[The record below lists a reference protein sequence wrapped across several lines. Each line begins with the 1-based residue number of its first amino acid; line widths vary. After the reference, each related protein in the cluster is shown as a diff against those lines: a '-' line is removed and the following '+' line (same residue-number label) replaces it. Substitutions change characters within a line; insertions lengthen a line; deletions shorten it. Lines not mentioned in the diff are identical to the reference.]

1 MFACRARNQLGLQF
15 VFAFNFGP
23 ALANSV
29 HIAGESI
36 PIRDGDRPPIADAED
51 GSSLSVEPS
60 SVDEVYSQILFRIV
74 KGHIPSGAILTSTR
88 LAAQLNV
95 SRTPIVAALDRL
107 VADGILQ
114 KEKNRRAI
122 VRDGAEHWLAQVHQ
136 LREIVEPPAA
146 ALAATRMTPDAI
158 ESLELLRR
166 LAKPSAG
173 EQWIKAARRFD
184 QAIHLA
190 IADHCGNLPLR
201 KTIYKSWSYKRLIFD
216 AGHNNPAAV
225 DAGYHEHVAILQ
237 AIARRDAATASAAM
251 LFHLRSA
258 ACIRSDYGIS

>member
-1 MFACRARNQLGLQF
+1 MSSSTHPNLPISANTGILGT
-15 VFAFNFGP
+15 N
-23 ALANSV
+23 
-29 HIAGESI
+29 
-36 PIRDGDRPPIADAED
+36 DAKETLEQP
-51 GSSLSVEPS
+51 SHQATELS
-60 SVDEVYSQILFRIV
+60 SVDEVYSQILLRIV
-74 KGHIPSGAILTSTR
+74 KGDLPSGSVLTSTR

-122 VRDGAEHWLAQVHQ
+122 VRDGAVHWLAQVHQ

-146 ALAATRMTPDAI
+146 ALAATRITA
-158 ESLELLRR
+158 EALEVLDHLRR
-166 LAKPSAG
+166 AAEPN
-173 EQWIKAARRFD
+173 QNPDWIKAARKFD
-184 QAIHLA
+184 HALHLA

-216 AGHNNPAAV
+216 AGYFQPIPAEN
-225 DAGYHEHVAILQ
+225 GYREHFAIFGALV
-237 AIARRDAATASAAM
+237 RRDPATASAAM

-258 ACIRSDYGIS
+258 THFRSELGLD